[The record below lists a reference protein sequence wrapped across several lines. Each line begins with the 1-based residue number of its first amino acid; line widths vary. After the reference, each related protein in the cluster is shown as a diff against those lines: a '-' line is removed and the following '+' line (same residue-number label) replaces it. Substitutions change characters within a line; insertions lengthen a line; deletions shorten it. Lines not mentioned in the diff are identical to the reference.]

1 MDKFSIS
8 HLPREVLLHD
18 VSVEN
23 SQDCERIAIRLAQL
37 AEIDAQEY
45 YRPLGYDTM
54 FRYCVGELHF
64 SEDSAWKRIQAAK
77 ICRRFP
83 VLFEAVA
90 DGRLHLSAVCMLAP
104 RLEPGNVDELLAA
117 ATHRSKSQIE
127 QLLAERFP
135 KPDVPTHIRALPQ
148 PAPTLDIHPAPG
160 QEIELATGMIPAHA
174 ALASAPAP
182 GQKLPPTRRAKVA
195 PLAAERYALHVTI
208 PRKTR
213 EKLRRIQDL
222 LSHSIP
228 SRDVAEAL
236 DRHSTRCSRSSRNES
251 SQRRRGRACA
261 GARRIRA
268 TSQPTFAAPSTRET
282 VANARSSA
290 IQAGGVTHGAF
301 SNTTT
306 CWMSRAEGGRPS
318 KAFDCAAAPTIS
330 TRPSR
335 RSESNSCGAGAARPL
350 MLAPRPGKPVRDVT
364 KRGRLVLASRPRAK
378 QRTATVSRQTA

>member
-1 MDKFSIS
+1 MDKFSMS

-195 PLAAERYALHVTI
+195 PLAAERYALHVTFHG
-208 PRKTR
+208 
-213 EKLRRIQDL
+213 RRGRSYAAFRTCSVIRYLQETWRR
-222 LSHSIP
+222 P
-228 SRDVAEAL
+228 WTG
-236 DRHSTRCSRSSRNES
+236 HSTRCSRSSRNES

-306 CWMSRAEGGRPS
+306 CWKSRAEGGRPS

>member
-1 MDKFSIS
+1 
-8 HLPREVLLHD
+8 D

-236 DRHSTRCSRSSRNES
+236 DRAFDALLEKLEKRKFAATQRPRVCRGSANPRYVPADVRRAVNARDGGQCTFVSDSGRRCDARRFLEYDHVLEVARGGRATVEGIRLRCRAHNQYSAE
-251 SQRRRGRACA
+251 QTFGVQFMRRRRREAA
-261 GARRIRA
+261 DAR
-268 TSQPTFAAPSTRET
+268 
-282 VANARSSA
+282 
-290 IQAGGVTHGAF
+290 
-301 SNTTT
+301 
-306 CWMSRAEGGRPS
+306 
-318 KAFDCAAAPTIS
+318 AAA
-330 TRPSR
+330 
-335 RSESNSCGAGAARPL
+335 G
-350 MLAPRPGKPVRDVT
+350 
-364 KRGRLVLASRPRAK
+364 
-378 QRTATVSRQTA
+378 